1 MGELNCNA
9 GLYKCEDGRLFL
21 GVPKFGAWCWERV
34 DKSDLDHFGVPVGA
48 VDSLEL
54 GGTIGLFFSGVSI
67 VPWGEIKE
75 PLAGDELMVPR
86 SSYLLDGKPV
96 LSRKTLARVE
106 SKTFA
111 RRCVDALCAFVSGG
125 GRSS

>member
-1 MGELNCNA
+1 MGEIYCNA

-21 GVPKFGAWCWERV
+21 GFSKFGAWYWERV
-34 DKSDLDHFGVPVGA
+34 DQSDLIHFGVPVGA
-48 VDSLEL
+48 ADSLEL
-54 GGTIGLFFSGVSI
+54 GGTIGLFFSGVSV

-96 LSRKTLARVE
+96 LSQKNACE
-106 SKTFA
+106 S
-111 RRCVDALCAFVSGG
+111 
-125 GRSS
+125 